1 MMINKIIIMQYNE
14 QDKKEESFNNSLS
27 RFVKDFAC
35 RNEVIAKF
43 NNRKS
48 ISQIE
53 RELTYKISE
62 ESIIQMIWEY
72 IIEKNIILLNDLDSN
87 KNRQYDFIKKEGR
100 FGKTYFERVSNNEI
114 NKNDYKK
121 INIIKLKNDK
131 TKLPDFEK
139 ELIEKLPFTKDI
151 YYIKEGLINISLI
164 K

>member
-1 MMINKIIIMQYNE
+1 M
-14 QDKKEESFNNSLS
+14 KKLDNVEFNCEEHFNNSLS

-43 NNRKS
+43 NNRKP

-131 TKLPDFEK
+131 TKLLDFEK

>member
-1 MMINKIIIMQYNE
+1 MMINKVIIMQYNE